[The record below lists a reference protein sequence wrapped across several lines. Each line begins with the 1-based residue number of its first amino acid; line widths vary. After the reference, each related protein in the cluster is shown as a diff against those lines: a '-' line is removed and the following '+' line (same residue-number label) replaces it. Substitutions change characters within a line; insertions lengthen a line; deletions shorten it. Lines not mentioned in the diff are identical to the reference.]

1 MSEHASS
8 APPPPVSIFRNRNFI
23 LLWCAYTASALG
35 DHLSEVA
42 ILHMQDATNRPDSTR
57 IGAIMLFSFMLPFFL
72 LGPAM
77 GWMADRLPRKWIMV
91 SADLIRAAL
100 MAALTAIFAALFGV
114 FGEVDWRTTL
124 QSAGTF
130 PSLSPWLYASPLFV
144 TGVFAAMF
152 SPSRAAM
159 LPTLIRPEQ
168 IVRGNGLMNAMGP
181 IASIASFLIG
191 ARIIEVYADQGPR
204 ISFYADAST
213 FLLSAMLVMFIVPPP
228 RKARGSSD
236 ERRQCGS
243 LTDGFHYCRSHR
255 RVIELIAFTVV
266 FWSAA
271 GIVRSVI
278 PALVRQDGGSIP
290 HIGYY
295 NAALG
300 IGMLAGAMFVA
311 LLGDALG
318 SQTTASWSLVG
329 AGCSVGGLVF
339 AWLVGFGAVATY
351 AALFLTGVFGSGV
364 LVGAN
369 ALLQRVVPD
378 CFRGRVFGV
387 KDVMSVGGLLL
398 VTGTLGIPRWESI
411 DRYVPLLLAFV
422 AAVLCVSGVV
432 AIVTRL
438 RRGRF
443 GAAMS
448 FWANLSAL
456 YCRLWPRTRRVG
468 LCTVPLEGPVILA
481 ANHNSTLDPFVL
493 AATSPN
499 RVPGYMIAVEYARI
513 PVFSR
518 LVKAVECVPVTRSG
532 VDTAS
537 VKAALRHLARGKLLG
552 IFPQG
557 RVQDPAEPPKVLH
570 GVGMLALRSG
580 ATVVPAHISG
590 IAYSDGVIG
599 PFLRRHHAEVR
610 YGPPIDLSPWHG
622 REKDRDAYREVSEH
636 IMQAIMRL
644 DPAA

>member
-1 MSEHASS
+1 MPEHSS
-8 APPPPVSIFRNRNFI
+8 PPPPASIFRNRNFI

-42 ILHMQDATNRPDSTR
+42 ILHMQDATNRLDSTR
-57 IGAIMLFSFMLPFFL
+57 IGAIMLFAFMLPFFL
-72 LGPAM
+72 FGPGM
-77 GWMADRLPRKWIMV
+77 GWLADRLPRKWIMI
-91 SADLIRAAL
+91 SADLVRAVL
-100 MAALTAIFAALFGV
+100 MASLAAIFVALFGV
-114 FGEVDWRTTL
+114 FGEVDWRSTL
-124 QSAGTF
+124 HSAGTF
-130 PSLSPWLYASPLFV
+130 PQLSPWLYASPLFA
-144 TGVFAAMF
+144 TGIFAAMF

-159 LPTLIRPEQ
+159 LPTLIRSEQ

-191 ARIIEVYADQGPR
+191 AKIIEAYTDQGPR
-204 ISFYADAST
+204 ISFLADAST
-213 FLLSAMLVMFIVPPP
+213 FLLSATLVLFITPPIRRGHGSAGRRP
-228 RKARGSSD
+228 RG
-236 ERRQCGS
+236 GS
-243 LTDGFHYCRSHR
+243 LIAGFHYCRAHR
-255 RVIELIAFTVV
+255 RVLELIAFTVV

-271 GIVRSVI
+271 SVIRSVI
-278 PALVRQDGGSIP
+278 PALVGHDGGSIP

-295 NAALG
+295 NASLG
-300 IGMLAGAMFVA
+300 IGMLAGAMLLA
-311 LLGDALG
+311 LIGDALK
-318 SQTTASWSLVG
+318 SETAVSWSFMG
-329 AGCSVGGLVF
+329 AGCSVGGLVL
-339 AWLVGFGAVATY
+339 AWLAGFGATASY

-387 KDVMSVGGLLL
+387 KDVVSMGGLLL
-398 VTGTLGIPRWESI
+398 ATGTLGIPRWESI
-411 DRYVPLLLAFV
+411 DRYVPLLLALV
-422 AAVLCVSGVV
+422 AAALCLSGVV
-432 AIVTRL
+432 ATVTRL

-443 GAAMS
+443 GTAMS
-448 FWANLSAL
+448 FWSNLSAL
-456 YCRLWPRTRRVG
+456 YCRLWPRTKRVG
-468 LCTVPLEGPVILA
+468 ICTVPLEGPVILA

-532 VDTAS
+532 IDTAS
-537 VKAALRHLARGKLLG
+537 VKAALRHLASGKLLG

-557 RVQDPAEPPKVLH
+557 RVQDPAEPPKVLA

-580 ATVVPAHISG
+580 ATVVPAYISG
-590 IAYSDGVIG
+590 ITHSDGVIG
-599 PFLRRHHAEVR
+599 PFLRRHRAEVR
-610 YGPPIDLSPWHG
+610 YGPPLDLSPWKG
-622 REKDRDAYREVSEH
+622 REKDRDAHREVAEH

-644 DPAA
+644 DPAT

>member
-1 MSEHASS
+1 
-8 APPPPVSIFRNRNFI
+8 
-23 LLWCAYTASALG
+23 
-35 DHLSEVA
+35 
-42 ILHMQDATNRPDSTR
+42 
-57 IGAIMLFSFMLPFFL
+57 
-72 LGPAM
+72 M
-77 GWMADRLPRKWIMV
+77 GWLADRLPRKWIMI
-91 SADLIRAAL
+91 SADIVRAVL
-100 MAALTAIFAALFGV
+100 MASLTAIFAGLFGV
-114 FGEVDWRTTL
+114 FGETDWQATL

-130 PSLSPWLYASPLFV
+130 PRLSPWLYASPLFA
-144 TGVFAAMF
+144 TGIFAAMF

-191 ARIIEVYADQGPR
+191 AKILEVYVDRGPQ

-213 FLLSAMLVMFIVPPP
+213 FLLSAMLVLFIVPPLRRVRIAAGDRP
-228 RKARGSSD
+228 RA
-236 ERRQCGS
+236 GS
-243 LTDGFHYCRSHR
+243 LVDGFRYCRTHR
-255 RVIELIAFTVV
+255 RVLELIAFTVV

-271 GIVRSVI
+271 SVVRSVI
-278 PALVRQDGGSIP
+278 PALVSHDGGSIP

-300 IGMLAGAMFVA
+300 IGMLAGAMFLA
-311 LLGDALG
+311 LLGDGLK
-318 SQTTASWSLVG
+318 SETAVTWSFLG
-329 AGCSVGGLVF
+329 AGLSVGGLVL
-339 AWLVGFGAVATY
+339 AWLVEWGAIATY

-387 KDVMSVGGLLL
+387 KDVLSMGGLLL
-398 VTGTLGIPRWESI
+398 ATGTLGIPHWESI
-411 DRYVPLLLAFV
+411 DRYVPLLLTLV
-422 AAVLCVSGVV
+422 AAALCVSGVV
-432 AIVTRL
+432 ATVTRL

-443 GAAMS
+443 GTAMC

-468 LCTVPLEGPVILA
+468 ICTVPLEGPVILA

-513 PVFSR
+513 PLFSR

-532 VDTAS
+532 IDTAS
-537 VKAALRHLARGKLLG
+537 VKAALRHLASGKLLG

-557 RVQDPAEPPKVLH
+557 RVQDPAEPPKVLA

-580 ATVVPAHISG
+580 ATVIPAHVSG

-599 PFLRRHHAEVR
+599 PFFRRHHAEVR
-610 YGPPIDLSPWHG
+610 YGPPIDLSPWQG
-622 REKDRDAYREVSEH
+622 REKDRAAHREVAEH
-636 IMQAIMRL
+636 IMQAIMSLKPDRGL
-644 DPAA
+644 

>member
-1 MSEHASS
+1 MPERTSLPSPPAS
-8 APPPPVSIFRNRNFI
+8 ILRNRNFI

-42 ILHMQDATNRPDSTR
+42 ILHMQDATSRPDSTR
-57 IGAIMLFSFMLPFFL
+57 ISAIMLFSFMFPFFL

-77 GWMADRLPRKWIMV
+77 GWLADRLPRKWIMI
-91 SADLIRAAL
+91 SADLVRAVL

-114 FGEVDWRTTL
+114 FGEVDWRATL

-130 PSLSPWLYASPLFV
+130 PRLSPWLYASPLFV

-159 LPTLIRPEQ
+159 LPTLIRPAQ

-181 IASIASFLIG
+181 IASIASYLIG
-191 ARIIEVYADQGPR
+191 AKIIETYVDQGPQV
-204 ISFYADAST
+204 SFLADAST
-213 FLLSAMLVMFIVPPP
+213 FLLSAILVLFIIPPP
-228 RKARGSSD
+228 RRVRDAPDQRPQRSS
-236 ERRQCGS
+236 
-243 LTDGFHYCRSHR
+243 LADGFRYCRSHR
-255 RVIELIAFTVV
+255 RVLELIAFTVV

-271 GIVRSVI
+271 GVVRSVI
-278 PALVRQDGGSIP
+278 PALVSHDGGTIP

-300 IGMLAGAMFVA
+300 IGMLAGAMFLA
-311 LLGDALG
+311 LLGNALK
-318 SQTTASWSLVG
+318 SQMAVSWSLVG
-329 AGCSVGGLVF
+329 AGCAVAELVL
-339 AWLVGFGAVATY
+339 AWLAGFGSSATY
-351 AALFLTGVFGSGV
+351 AGLFFTGVFGSGV

-387 KDVMSVGGLLL
+387 KDVVSMGGLLL
-398 VTGTLGIPRWESI
+398 ATGVLGIPQWQNI
-411 DRYVPLLLAFV
+411 DRYVPLLLALI
-422 AAVLCVSGVV
+422 AAMLGVSGIV
-432 AIVTRL
+432 AITVRL

-443 GAAMS
+443 SPTVS
-448 FWANLSAL
+448 FWTNLSSL
-456 YCRLWPRTRRVG
+456 YCRFWPRTRRVG
-468 LCTVPLEGPVILA
+468 LCTVPLKGPVILA

-493 AATSPN
+493 AATCPN
-499 RVPGYMIAVEYARI
+499 RIPGYMIAVEYAKI
-513 PVFSR
+513 PLFRR
-518 LVKAVECVPVTRSG
+518 LVEAVDCVPVTRSG
-532 VDTAS
+532 IDTAS

-557 RVQDPAEPPKVLH
+557 TVQDPAEPPKVLH

-580 ATVVPAHISG
+580 ATVVPAHVSG

-599 PFLRRHHAEVR
+599 PFFRRHHAEVR
-610 YGPPIDLSPWHG
+610 YGEPIDLSPWKG
-622 REKDRDAYREVSEH
+622 REKDRDAYREVAEH

-644 DPAA
+644 DPAR